1 MKRLFDFTYC
11 RGVYT
16 PQHVWFRVRVGTSAR
31 DRAALRRL
39 SRLASS
45 NPAVF
50 LARHCTQVEAFRLS
64 LAAAIL
70 PGIQRPGALMR
81 VAHVDVSWLASFI
94 RRYPLALLNSTR
106 ISTPV
111 TVPAM
116 VLSGWRSS
124 ASILVDR
131 AAIRRFSPALRQ
143 DVVNQK

>member
-16 PQHVWFRVRVGTSAR
+16 PQHVWYRVLVGTSSR

-50 LARHCTQVEAFRLS
+50 FAPHCSLVESFRLS
-64 LAAAIL
+64 LADAVL
-70 PGIQRPGALMR
+70 PGIPRPGVLMR
-81 VAHVDVSWLASFI
+81 VAHVHVSWLASFVH
-94 RRYPLALLNSTR
+94 RYPLALLNSER

-116 VLSGWRSS
+116 VLSGWCSS

-131 AAIRRFSPALRQ
+131 AAIRRSPAIRLTY
-143 DVVNQK
+143 

>member
-16 PQHVWFRVRVGTSAR
+16 PQHVWYRVLVGTSAR

-45 NPAVF
+45 NPTVF
-50 LARHCTQVEAFRLS
+50 LAQHCAQVEAFRLS
-64 LAAAIL
+64 LAAAVL
-70 PGIQRPGALMR
+70 PGIPSPGALMR
-81 VAHVDVSWLASFI
+81 VAHVDVSWLASFV
-94 RRYPLALLNSTR
+94 RRFPIALLNSAR

-116 VLSGWRSS
+116 ILSGWRTS
-124 ASILVDR
+124 ASILIDR
-131 AAIRRFSPALRQ
+131 AAIRRSPALRLTY
-143 DVVNQK
+143 

>member
-16 PQHVWFRVRVGTSAR
+16 PQHVWYRVLVGTSSR

-50 LARHCTQVEAFRLS
+50 LAPHCSQVEAFRLS
-64 LAAAIL
+64 LAAAVL
-70 PGIQRPGALMR
+70 PGIPRPGALMR
-81 VAHVDVSWLASFI
+81 VAHVHVSWLASFV
-94 RRYPLALLNSTR
+94 RRCPLALLNSER

-131 AAIRRFSPALRQ
+131 AEIRRSCPALRLTY
-143 DVVNQK
+143 